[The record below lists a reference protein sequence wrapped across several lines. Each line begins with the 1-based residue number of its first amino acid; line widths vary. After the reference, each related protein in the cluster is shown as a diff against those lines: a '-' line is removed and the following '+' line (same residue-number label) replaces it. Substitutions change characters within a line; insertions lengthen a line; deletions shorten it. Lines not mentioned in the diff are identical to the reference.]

1 MKRKYF
7 VLSFLF
13 FIIPVAALILYLV
26 KEYHSWI
33 YSDSS
38 TTMVLASILLKDK
51 EILSTD
57 WWYSTEFRVLNIEQ
71 INAIGYALTG
81 SYLGARVF
89 ATICSFG
96 VLALSCCYLCR
107 QLPELKNRMFVL
119 CGLMF
124 MPYSSAWL
132 DTLFLSQYYIVNTSI
147 IYFSLGSILR
157 MRRSC
162 GRGLKILLILLL
174 SMASFLTSLQSVRM
188 TVTLYVPLFITCF
201 LVYLKQKDKSIL
213 LTSSIYL
220 TASVFGYIGNRIL
233 EMSDKYATSIDPGAV
248 KLSPNFPVTFI
259 LKFFS
264 IWGFSVLSPCGCVIS
279 VCLIAASIYGA
290 ICIFRKKDRDE
301 CILLY
306 FTVLV
311 LTEFTVIYA
320 FTDMG
325 VAGRYN
331 IPIAVCFF
339 PVALLGKMPEKHGAV
354 KRVAIAASVIL
365 LLIHSTVVLTNPAFV
380 YPGADNR
387 QKNEELLAFLNI
399 LKEKNIHEGYTEIE
413 ESNVF
418 TELSDGYLEIWVI
431 ENNEGGMILYPCL
444 QRRSHADRLPS
455 APNFIVYTLDDFENS
470 PFKEAALSGQ
480 LESYVSP
487 HFCMIILDDM

>member
-7 VLSFLF
+7 ILSFLF
-13 FIIPVAALILYLV
+13 FIIPVSALMLYLV
-26 KEYHSWI
+26 KEYHTWV

-38 TTMVLASILLKDK
+38 GNLVLASVLFKDK
-51 EILSTD
+51 VLLSTD
-57 WWYSTEFRVLNIEQ
+57 WWYSSEFRVLNIEQ
-71 INAIGYALTG
+71 INAIGFWLTG

-89 ATICSFG
+89 SAIFSFG
-96 VLALSCCYLCR
+96 FLAAACCYLCR
-107 QLPELKNRMFVL
+107 QLPELKNRMFIL

-124 MPYSSAWL
+124 MPYSSSWL
-132 DTLFLSQYYIVNTSI
+132 DTLFLSQYYIINISI

-162 GRGLKILLILLL
+162 KRGLKILLILLL

-188 TVTLYVPLFITCF
+188 TLTLYVPLFITCF
-201 LVYLKQKDKSIL
+201 LVYLKHKDKSVL
-213 LTSSIYL
+213 LPSSIYL
-220 TASVFGYIGNRIL
+220 TASVFGYIGNRLL
-233 EMSDKYATSIDPGAV
+233 EISDKYVTSIDPGAV
-248 KLSPNFPVTFI
+248 KFSPNFPVSYI
-259 LKFFS
+259 GKFFS
-264 IWGFSVLSPCGCVIS
+264 IWGFNVLSPCGCVIS
-279 VCLIAASIYGA
+279 ICLIVASIYGA
-290 ICIFRKKDRDE
+290 ICILRKKDRDE
-301 CILLY
+301 FILLS
-306 FTVLV
+306 FTVL
-311 LTEFTVIYA
+311 LLAEFTVIYA

-339 PVALLGKMPEKHGAV
+339 PLALLGKVPEIHCAV
-354 KRVAIAASVIL
+354 KRIVIVASVLL

-387 QKNEELLAFLNI
+387 QKNEELLAFLTI
-399 LKEKNIHEGYTEIE
+399 LKEKNINEGYAEFE
-413 ESNVF
+413 EGDIF
-418 TELSDGYLEIWVI
+418 TELSDGYLEIWVV
-431 ENNEGGMILYPCL
+431 ENNDGGMVLHPCL

-487 HFCMIILDDM
+487 HFCMLILNDR

>member
-7 VLSFLF
+7 ILSFLF
-13 FIIPVAALILYLV
+13 FIIPFSVLILYLV

-38 TTMVLASILLKDK
+38 TTMVLASIIFKDK

-71 INAIGYALTG
+71 LNAIGYALMG

-89 ATICSFG
+89 ATICSYSI
-96 VLALSCCYLCR
+96 LAASCCYLCR
-107 QLPELKNRMFVL
+107 QLPELKNRMFIL

-124 MPYSSAWL
+124 MPYSSSWL
-132 DTLFLSQYYIVNTSI
+132 DTLFLSQYYIINISI

-162 GRGLKILLILLL
+162 GRGLKILLIFLL
-174 SMASFLTSLQSVRM
+174 SIASFLTGLQSVRM

-201 LVYLKQKDKSIL
+201 IVYLKHKDKSVL
-213 LTSSIYL
+213 LPSSIYL
-220 TASVFGYIGNRIL
+220 TASVIGYIGNRLL
-233 EMSDKYATSIDPGAV
+233 EISDKYATSIDPGAV
-248 KLSPNFPVTFI
+248 KFSPNFPVAY
-259 LKFFS
+259 LGKFFS
-264 IWGFSVLSPCGCVIS
+264 IWGFNVLSPCGCVIS

-290 ICIFRKKDRDE
+290 ICILRKKDRDE
-301 CILLY
+301 FILLS
-306 FTVLV
+306 FTVL
-311 LTEFTVIYA
+311 LLAEFTVIYA

-339 PVALLGKMPEKHGAV
+339 PLALLGKVPEIHCAV
-354 KRVAIAASVIL
+354 KRIVIAASVLL
-365 LLIHSTVVLTNPAFV
+365 LLIHGTVVLTNPAFV

-387 QKNEELLAFLNI
+387 QKNEELLAFLTI
-399 LKEKNIHEGYTEIE
+399 LKDKNIHEGYTEIE

-431 ENNEGGMILYPCL
+431 ENTDGGMILYPCL

-455 APNFIVYTLDDFENS
+455 APNFIIYTLDDFEKS
-470 PFKEAALSGQ
+470 PFKEAALSGR

-487 HFCMIILDDM
+487 HYCMLILNDK